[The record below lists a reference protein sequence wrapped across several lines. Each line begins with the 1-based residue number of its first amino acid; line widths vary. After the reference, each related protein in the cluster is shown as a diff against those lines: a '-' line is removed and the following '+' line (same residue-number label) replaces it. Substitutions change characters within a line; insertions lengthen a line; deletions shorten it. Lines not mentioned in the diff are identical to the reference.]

1 MGTSGNKGEQGG
13 TRGNK
18 ENKGNKGNKGYQG
31 GRVRLH
37 VGYLSSE
44 VKIALSAGYI
54 LWKFHSV
61 LLAVY

>member
-1 MGTSGNKGEQGG
+1 MGTSGNKEEQGVTRRIRG
-13 TRGNK
+13 TRETRGNK
-18 ENKGNKGNKGYQG
+18 G

-37 VGYLSSE
+37 VGDLSSE